1 MDGLDNAAAAFIGML
16 QGRNFGK
23 LLVQAGEDPTRHFP
37 GRGTL
42 TTVRDFAGKVAVVTG
57 AASGIGRGLAE
68 RFAREGMQVVL
79 ADVQADALD
88 ATVGELQAQHLDV
101 IGVQADVSR
110 LDQVEALRDRALE
123 RYGKVHVLC
132 NNAGVAADWGA
143 AIWETTAN
151 EWEWTLGVNL
161 YGVIHGVR
169 AFVPLMIAQGEEGHV
184 VNTSSIHGFSTGP
197 GSPTYAASKH
207 AVTRI
212 TEGLFYDLAGRD
224 SRVNCSLLCPADVAT
239 DLDLAARNRPAAFQD
254 QLPPEREAEIDR
266 LSRHR
271 YDRHQGRGYLPRGG
285 GQCRGR
291 WHPRRTV
298 LPAHPS

>member
-1 MDGLDNAAAAFIGML
+1 M
-16 QGRNFGK
+16 
-23 LLVQAGEDPTRHFP
+23 
-37 GRGTL
+37 
-42 TTVRDFAGKVAVVTG
+42 RDFAGKVAVVTG

-169 AFVPLMIAQGEEGHV
+169 AFVPLMRIP
-184 VNTSSIHGFSTGP
+184 VNLSSDSGGTLP
-197 GSPTYAASKH
+197 LPTRQAS
-207 AVTRI
+207 
-212 TEGLFYDLAGRD
+212 
-224 SRVNCSLLCPADVAT
+224 S
-239 DLDLAARNRPAAFQD
+239 
-254 QLPPEREAEIDR
+254 
-266 LSRHR
+266 
-271 YDRHQGRGYLPRGG
+271 
-285 GQCRGR
+285 
-291 WHPRRTV
+291 
-298 LPAHPS
+298 

>member
-1 MDGLDNAAAAFIGML
+1 M
-16 QGRNFGK
+16 
-23 LLVQAGEDPTRHFP
+23 
-37 GRGTL
+37 
-42 TTVRDFAGKVAVVTG
+42 RDFAGKVAVVTG

-88 ATVGELQAQHLDV
+88 ATVGELQAQDLDV
-101 IGVQADVSR
+101 IGVQVDVSR
-110 LDQVEALRDRALE
+110 LEQVEALRDRALK

-151 EWEWTLGVNL
+151 DWVWTLGVNL

-169 AFVPLMIAQGEEGHV
+169 AFVPLMVAQGEEGHV
-184 VNTSSIHGFSTGP
+184 VNTSSVHGLYTGH
-197 GSPTYAASKH
+197 GVPTYAASKY

-212 TEGLFYDLAGRD
+212 TEGLFYDLDARH
-224 SRVNCSLLCPADVAT
+224 SRVKCSLLCPADVAT
-239 DLDLAARNRPAAFQD
+239 DLDLSARNRPAEFRD

-266 LSRHR
+266 LSGHR
-271 YDRHQGRGYLPRGG
+271 YDRHQVEGISPAAVASLVVDGIRDERFYLLTHAEPILSRVRLRMEAILAGAN
-285 GQCRGR
+285 
-291 WHPRRTV
+291 P
-298 LPAHPS
+298 PPIP